1 MIDGGRTCALVA
13 NVEVCLYEAMRDLA
27 GQFSNGGMTIDEFL
41 DVMEQLTSD
50 AARKE
55 DDYAHT

>member
-27 GQFSNGGMTIDEFL
+27 GQFSNGGMTIDEYL
-41 DVMEQLTSD
+41 DAMEQLTYD
-50 AARKE
+50 ATRKE
-55 DDYAHT
+55 GGYAHT

>member
-27 GQFSNGGMTIDEFL
+27 AQFAEGDMTIDEFL
-41 DVMEQLTSD
+41 DVMERLTYD
-50 AARKE
+50 AAGKE
-55 DDYAHT
+55 GDYAHT

>member
-13 NVEVCLYEAMRDLA
+13 NVEVCLYEALRDLA
-27 GQFSNGGMTIDEFL
+27 GQFCDGGMTIDEFL
-41 DVMEQLTSD
+41 DAMERLTDD

-55 DDYAHT
+55 VCE